1 MALAARLKRFGIDYY
16 FFLILGTVALAAL
29 LPARGVAAGIVAK
42 AAFFGVALLFFIY
55 GAKLNPRAI
64 AAGIANW
71 RLQSLIGGFTYLAF
85 PIAGLAFAAL
95 AGPFVPTE
103 IAMGIVFL
111 SILPSTVQ
119 SSIAFT
125 GLAGGNVPGAVCAA
139 TLSNLAGVVLTPV
152 LAALLLRSGTGG
164 FSFDTMI
171 NIAIQILLPFALGQM
186 VRFRIGRWLESHRR
200 VTLTVDRGAIL
211 LIIYSAFS
219 AGMVAGVWQ
228 AVAVSTLLAV
238 IAVNAVMLAL
248 LLWLSNQVGLRVG
261 LPRGDRLAMLFCGST
276 KSLATGL
283 PIASIMFAGQAVS
296 LIILPLM
303 LFHQMQLLT
312 CAVISQREAQNLT
325 SQPALA

>member
-1 MALAARLKRFGIDYY
+1 MTLAARLKRFGIDYY
-16 FFLILGTVALAAL
+16 FLLIIATVLLAAL
-29 LPARGVAAGIVAK
+29 LPARGAAAGIVAK

-64 AAGIANW
+64 VAGIANW

-85 PIAGLAFAAL
+85 PVAGLAFAAV

-125 GLAGGNVPGAVCAA
+125 GLAGGNVPAAVCAA
-139 TLSNLAGVVLTPV
+139 TLSNLVGVALTPL
-152 LAALLLRSGTGG
+152 LAALLLRAGTGG

-171 NIAIQILLPFALGQM
+171 NIAVQILLPFALGQL
-186 VRFRIGRWLESHRR
+186 VRFKIGHWVASHRR

-211 LIIYSAFS
+211 LIVYSAFS

-228 AVAVSTLLAV
+228 TVALSTLGIV
-238 IAVNAVMLAL
+238 VGVNAVMLATL
-248 LLWLSNQVGLRVG
+248 LLLSQQVGVRVG
-261 LPRGDRLAMLFCGST
+261 LPREDRLAMLFCGST

-312 CAVISQREAQNLT
+312 CAIISQRQAQRLTLEA
-325 SQPALA
+325 AGA